1 MFPDKIGRLVVDGVM
16 DVEDYFT
23 GMWSVCLLTYQ
34 TLTNPVDRWSDE
46 MRDSDLALNLFYES
60 CVEAG
65 PEACTLHDADAA
77 KIHFRMEKVFK
88 ALKERPIAVPPQGNT
103 TSLQSDYGV
112 VDYGMVR
119 VFVFFFLYAPYAG
132 RTTSAA
138 SLAAALAAVEKRDGR
153 PFWDLVK
160 GMRATVQ
167 CNCGDGKP
175 QDQRLHEPNMAI
187 SCSDKAFSNDSMEY
201 LQARYERAAKVSS
214 FAGLRGLF
222 CSYAPEVVVGLTCAD
237 EDCAGDGRSSR
248 KRSSAGRSSATRRS
262 RSCSSGTRL
271 TLSRPCPS
279 TCLSPFHAKARV

>member
-1 MFPDKIGRLVVDGVM
+1 MFPDKIGRLVVDGVV

-23 GMWSVCLLTYQ
+23 GMSLVCPLTYQ
-34 TLTNPVDRWSDE
+34 TLTSPVDRWSDE
-46 MRDSDLALNLFYES
+46 MRDSDAALNLFYQS

-65 PEACTLHDADAA
+65 PEACALHDADAA

-88 ALKERPIAVPPQGNT
+88 ELQERPIAVPPQGKT

-138 SLAAALAAVEKRDGR
+138 SLAAALAAMEKRDGR

-160 GMRATVQ
+160 GMRATVR

-175 QDQRLHEPNMAI
+175 QDQRVHEPNMAI
-187 SCSDKAFSNDSMEY
+187 SCSDKAFSDDSLEY

-222 CSYAPEVVVGLTCAD
+222 CSYAPAVVPSFRCAD
-237 EDCAGDGRSSR
+237 DDGAGGGGSSR
-248 KRSSAGRSSATRRS
+248 KRSSAGRSSAIRRS
-262 RSCSSGTRL
+262 RSCSSGTRR
-271 TLSRPCPS
+271 TLSHPCPS
-279 TCLSPFHAKARV
+279 TCLSPFHARACI

>member
-1 MFPDKIGRLVVDGVM
+1 
-16 DVEDYFT
+16 
-23 GMWSVCLLTYQ
+23 
-34 TLTNPVDRWSDE
+34 
-46 MRDSDLALNLFYES
+46 MRDSDAALNLFYES
-60 CVEAG
+60 CVEVG
-65 PEACTLHDADAA
+65 PEACALHDADAA

-88 ALKERPIAVPPQGNT
+88 DLKQRPIAVPPGRNT

-119 VFVFFFLYAPYAG
+119 VFVFFFLYGPYVG

-160 GMRATVQ
+160 GMRTTVRW
-167 CNCGDGKP
+167 NCGDGKP
-175 QDQRLHEPNMAI
+175 QDQRVHEPNMAI
-187 SCSDKAFSNDSMEY
+187 SCSDKAFSDDSLEY

-222 CSYAPEVVVGLTCAD
+222 CSYVPAVLSGLTCAD
-237 EDCAGDGRSSR
+237 EDCAGDGRLSR

-262 RSCSSGTRL
+262 RSCSLGTRR

-279 TCLSPFHAKARV
+279 TRASLPREGTSI